1 MISSISNWLT
11 NRRIVW
17 IAAAIAFL
25 GFTGPGLFGLSPP
38 KFFHGHNAVT
48 EQAKTDHL
56 PSGKH
61 SASVNGQNEARLN
74 ASPAIV
80 AMLKAGRDDVNTA
93 DATDGL
99 MRDAPDQEPDQVTE
113 KSLLAKAAKTLKGP
127 NTSHIELESTKLVPA
142 LGPLLVPRDFP
153 THIPDSHLALSGTA
167 QKDSF
172 IKIVLPLILASN
184 EEISK
189 RREAIRRAFENGD
202 RATLEKWMRL
212 YKIDV
217 TDQDNKAVM
226 MRLLERADSIPVAL
240 ALAQAAVES
249 GWGTSR
255 FAIQGNAL
263 FGQWAWRDR
272 AGIRPLDASN
282 DRAVVRSFGSL
293 LGSVRAY
300 MHNLNTHSHYQKF
313 RKARSALRNRPKVGE
328 AQMLVKYL
336 DRYAEIGHAYVKK
349 LEALIRSNNFGHF
362 ALAYLS

>member
-25 GFTGPGLFGLSPP
+25 GFTGPGVFGLSPP
-38 KFFHGHNAVT
+38 KFFHSYNAVT
-48 EQAKTDHL
+48 EQAQTDDL

-61 SASVNGQNEARLN
+61 LAPVIAQNEAQQN
-74 ASPAIV
+74 ASPATV
-80 AMLKAGRDDVNTA
+80 AVPKAGRDAA
-93 DATDGL
+93 DAKDGVVS
-99 MRDAPDQEPDQVTE
+99 DALEQAPERPLE
-113 KSLLAKAAKTLKGP
+113 KPPLAKAPKTLKGP

-142 LGPLLVPRDFP
+142 LEPFLVPRDFF
-153 THIPDSHLALSGTA
+153 THIPESHLALSGA
-167 QKDSF
+167 PQKDSF

-184 EEISK
+184 EEIRK
-189 RREAIRRAFENGD
+189 RREAIKRALENGD
-202 RATLEKWMRL
+202 RATLEKWAKL
-212 YKIDV
+212 YKIDG
-217 TDQDNKAVM
+217 TDQDNEAVM
-226 MRLLERADSIPVAL
+226 TRLLERADTIPVAL

-313 RKARSALRNRPKVGE
+313 REARLALRNRPKVGE

-349 LEALIRSNNFGHF
+349 LEVLIRSNNFGHF

>member
-1 MISSISNWLT
+1 VISSISNWLT

-17 IAAAIAFL
+17 ITVAIAFL

-38 KFFHGHNAVT
+38 QFFHGHDTAT
-48 EQAKTDHL
+48 EQAKTGDL

-61 SASVNGQNEARLN
+61 LAPVTAPQVVQPDAPL
-74 ASPAIV
+74 AI
-80 AMLKAGRDDVNTA
+80 AATPRISRDAA
-93 DATDGL
+93 DAKDSV
-99 MRDAPDQEPDQVTE
+99 MRDPPETSLFA
-113 KSLLAKAAKTLKGP
+113 KSPKTYKGP
-127 NTSHIELESTKLVPA
+127 NTSHIELKSTKLVPE
-142 LGPLLVPRDFP
+142 PLLVPRDFF

-167 QKDSF
+167 QKESF

-189 RREAIRRAFENGD
+189 RREAIKRGFENGD
-202 RATLEKWMRL
+202 RVTLEKWAKL

-217 TDQDNKAVM
+217 ADQDNKALM
-226 MRLLERADSIPVAL
+226 TRLLERADTISVAL

-263 FGQWAWRDR
+263 FGQWAWRDQ

-282 DRAVVRSFGSL
+282 HRAVVRSFGSL

-300 MHNLNTHSHYQKF
+300 MHNLNTHSYYQKF
-313 RKARSALRNRPKVGE
+313 RQARSALRNRPKVGE
-328 AQMLVKYL
+328 ATMLAKYL
-336 DRYAEIGHAYVKK
+336 DRYAEIGQAYVTK
-349 LEALIRSNNFGHF
+349 LEVLIRSNDFSRF

>member
-17 IAAAIAFL
+17 IAAIISFL
-25 GFTGPGLFGLSPP
+25 GFTGPGLFGLAPP
-38 KFFHGHNAVT
+38 KFLHGHDAVT
-48 EQAKTDHL
+48 EQATTDDL
-56 PSGKH
+56 PSGNH
-61 SASVNGQNEARLN
+61 SAPDIIPNAAQLD
-74 ASPAIV
+74 ASPAI
-80 AMLKAGRDDVNTA
+80 AATPKIDR
-93 DATDGL
+93 DATDGVVS
-99 MRDAPDQEPDQVTE
+99 DALEQAPVRPLE
-113 KSLLAKAAKTLKGP
+113 KPPLAKSPKTLKGP
-127 NTSHIELESTKLVPA
+127 NTSHIVLESTKLVPA
-142 LGPLLVPRDFP
+142 LEPLLVPRDFF
-153 THIPDSHLALSGTA
+153 THIPESHLALSGTA
-167 QKDSF
+167 QKESF

-189 RREAIRRAFENGD
+189 RCEAIRRAFENGD
-202 RATLEKWMRL
+202 RATLEKWAKL
-212 YKIDV
+212 YKIDL

-226 MRLLERADSIPVAL
+226 TRLLERADTIPVAL

-313 RKARSALRNRPKVGE
+313 REARSALRNRPKVGE

-349 LEALIRSNNFGHF
+349 LEVLIRSNNFGHF

>member
-17 IAAAIAFL
+17 ITAGIAFL

-38 KFFHGHNAVT
+38 KFFHDHDPVT
-48 EQAKTDHL
+48 KQLKTGDL

-61 SASVNGQNEARLN
+61 SAPVIASNVVQLD
-74 ASPAIV
+74 ASPAIAATPKTGHDAAGAV
-80 AMLKAGRDDVNTA
+80 NGVVRDMLEQ
-93 DATDGL
+93 
-99 MRDAPDQEPDQVTE
+99 APLRPPE
-113 KSLLAKAAKTLKGP
+113 KLSLAKPPKTLKEP
-127 NTSHIELESTKLVPA
+127 KQSHIELESTKQVPA
-142 LGPLLVPRDFP
+142 LEPLLVPRDFFNY
-153 THIPDSHLALSGTA
+153 IPDSHLALSGTA

-184 EEISK
+184 EEINK

-202 RATLEKWMRL
+202 WATLEKWAKL

-226 MRLLERADSIPVAL
+226 TRLLERADTIPAAL

-263 FGQWAWRDR
+263 FGQWAWRDQ

-282 DRAVVRSFGSL
+282 ARAVVRSFGSL

-313 RKARSALRNRPKVGE
+313 RKVRSELRNRPKAGK
-328 AQMLVKYL
+328 AKILVKYL
-336 DRYAEIGHAYVKK
+336 DRYAEIGYDYVIK
-349 LEALIRSNNFGHF
+349 LEVLIRSNSFGRF

>member
-17 IAAAIAFL
+17 IAAAIAFV

-38 KFFHGHNAVT
+38 KFFHGHDAVT
-48 EQAKTDHL
+48 EQAKLDDL
-56 PSGKH
+56 PFRKY
-61 SASVNGQNEARLN
+61 SAPVISPDVAPPD
-74 ASPAIV
+74 ASPAI
-80 AMLKAGRDDVNTA
+80 AATPKTSRDAANA
-93 DATDGL
+93 KDGVV
-99 MRDAPDQEPDQVTE
+99 RDAPEQAADQPLGQP
-113 KSLLAKAAKTLKGP
+113 LLAKTPKMLKGP
-127 NTSHIELESTKLVPA
+127 NTSHIELEFTKLVPA
-142 LGPLLVPRDFP
+142 PEPLLVLRDFF

-172 IKIVLPLILASN
+172 IKILLPLILASN

-202 RATLEKWMRL
+202 RATLEKWAKL

-217 TDQDNKAVM
+217 TDQDNKALM
-226 MRLLERADSIPVAL
+226 TRLLERADTIPVAL

-263 FGQWAWRDR
+263 FGQWAWRDH

-313 RKARSALRNRPKVGE
+313 RKARLALRNRPKVGE
-328 AQMLVKYL
+328 AKMLVKYL

-349 LEALIRSNNFGHF
+349 LKVLIRSNDFGRF

>member
-17 IAAAIAFL
+17 IATAIAFL

-38 KFFHGHNAVT
+38 QFFQSHDAVT
-48 EQAKTDHL
+48 EQEKTDEL

-61 SASVNGQNEARLN
+61 SAPVIAPQATQPD

-80 AMLKAGRDDVNTA
+80 AVPETGRDDANTA
-93 DATDGL
+93 DVTDGL

-113 KSLLAKAAKTLKGP
+113 KSLLAKAPKTLKGP
-127 NTSHIELESTKLVPA
+127 NTSHIELESTKWVPA
-142 LGPLLVPRDFP
+142 PEPLLVPRDFF
-153 THIPDSHLALSGTA
+153 TQIPDSHLALSGTE
-167 QKDSF
+167 QKESF

-189 RREAIRRAFENGD
+189 RREAIRRAFEND
-202 RATLEKWMRL
+202 DWATLEKWAKL

-217 TDQDNKAVM
+217 TDQDNKALM
-226 MRLLERADSIPVAL
+226 TRLLERADTIPVAL

-263 FGQWAWRDR
+263 FGQWAWREQ

-313 RKARSALRNRPKVGE
+313 RKARSALRNRPKAGE
-328 AQMLVKYL
+328 ARILAKYL
-336 DRYAEIGHAYVKK
+336 DRYAEIGQAYVKK
-349 LEALIRSNNFGHF
+349 LEVLIRSNHFSRF

>member
-48 EQAKTDHL
+48 EQAKTDDL

-61 SASVNGQNEARLN
+61 SASVIAQNEARLN
-74 ASPAIV
+74 VSPAIV
-80 AMLKAGRDDVNTA
+80 AMPKAS
-93 DATDGL
+93 
-99 MRDAPDQEPDQVTE
+99 RDAANGGVSDALEQAPEL
-113 KSLLAKAAKTLKGP
+113 SLGKNSLAKAPKTLQGP
-127 NTSHIELESTKLVPA
+127 STSHIEFETTKLVPA
-142 LGPLLVPRDFP
+142 LEPLLVPRVFF
-153 THIPDSHLALSGTA
+153 THIPESHLALTGTA

-189 RREAIRRAFENGD
+189 RCEAIRRAFENGD
-202 RATLEKWMRL
+202 RATLEKWAKL
-212 YKIDV
+212 YKIDL

-226 MRLLERADSIPVAL
+226 TRLLERADTIPVAL

-313 RKARSALRNRPKVGE
+313 RKARSTLRNRPKASE
-328 AQMLVKYL
+328 AKMLVKYL

-349 LEALIRSNNFGHF
+349 LEVLIRSNDFGRF
-362 ALAYLS
+362 TLAYLS

>member
-38 KFFHGHNAVT
+38 KFLHGHDAVT
-48 EQAKTDHL
+48 GQVKTDDL
-56 PSGKH
+56 QSGKH
-61 SASVNGQNEARLN
+61 LAPVIVPN
-74 ASPAIV
+74 AAQLDVSPAI
-80 AMLKAGRDDVNTA
+80 AATPKTGRDAA
-93 DATDGL
+93 DATDGDGVL
-99 MRDAPDQEPDQVTE
+99 RDAFEQAHVQSLE
-113 KSLLAKAAKTLKGP
+113 KPPLAKAPKTLKGP
-127 NTSHIELESTKLVPA
+127 NTSHIELESTNLAPVPET
-142 LGPLLVPRDFP
+142 LLVPRDFF

-202 RATLEKWMRL
+202 RATLEKWAKL
-212 YKIDV
+212 YKIEV
-217 TDQDNKAVM
+217 TDQDTKAVM
-226 MRLLERADSIPVAL
+226 MRLLERADTIPVAL

-255 FAIQGNAL
+255 FAIQGKAL
-263 FGQWAWRDR
+263 FGQWAWRDQ

-313 RKARSALRNRPKVGE
+313 RKARSALRNRPKAGE
-328 AQMLVKYL
+328 AKMLVKYL
-336 DRYAEIGHAYVKK
+336 DRYAEIGHDYVRK
-349 LEALIRSNNFGHF
+349 LKVLIRSNDFGRF

>member
-1 MISSISNWLT
+1 MISSISNWLP

-38 KFFHGHNAVT
+38 QFFQSHDAVT
-48 EQAKTDHL
+48 EQAKIDAV

-61 SASVNGQNEARLN
+61 SAPVIAPQATQPD
-74 ASPAIV
+74 ASLAIV
-80 AMLKAGRDDVNTA
+80 AAPKAGRDAA
-93 DATDGL
+93 DATDATDGV
-99 MRDAPDQEPDQVTE
+99 MRDAPEQVPE
-113 KSLLAKAAKTLKGP
+113 KSLLAKAPKTLKGP
-127 NTSHIELESTKLVPA
+127 NTSHIELESTKRVPA
-142 LGPLLVPRDFP
+142 PEPLLVPRDFF
-153 THIPDSHLALSGTA
+153 TQIPGSHLALSGTA
-167 QKDSF
+167 QKESF

-189 RREAIRRAFENGD
+189 RREAIRRAFENDD
-202 RATLEKWMRL
+202 RATLEKWAKL

-217 TDQDNKAVM
+217 TDQDNKALM
-226 MRLLERADSIPVAL
+226 TRLLERADTIPVAL

-263 FGQWAWRDR
+263 FGQWAWREQ

-313 RKARSALRNRPKVGE
+313 RKARSALRKRPKAGE
-328 AQMLVKYL
+328 AKILAQYL
-336 DRYAEIGHAYVKK
+336 DRYAEIGKAYVKK
-349 LEALIRSNNFGHF
+349 LEVLIRSNDFSRF

>member
-1 MISSISNWLT
+1 MFRFKAWAVLSSISNWLT

-38 KFFHGHNAVT
+38 QFFHGHDAVT
-48 EQAKTDHL
+48 QQAKTDEL
-56 PSGKH
+56 PPGNH
-61 SASVNGQNEARLN
+61 SASDMSPQVAQPD

-80 AMLKAGRDDVNTA
+80 AVPETSRDDVNTT
-93 DATDGL
+93 DAKDGL
-99 MRDAPDQEPDQVTE
+99 MRDAPDQV
-113 KSLLAKAAKTLKGP
+113 LAP
-127 NTSHIELESTKLVPA
+127 E
-142 LGPLLVPRDFP
+142 PLLVPRDFF
-153 THIPDSHLALSGTA
+153 THIPDSHLAISGTA
-167 QKDSF
+167 QKESF

-189 RREAIRRAFENGD
+189 RREAIKRAFENGD
-202 RATLEKWMRL
+202 RATLEKWAKL
-212 YKIDV
+212 YRIGV
-217 TDQDNKAVM
+217 ANQGNKTLM
-226 MRLLERADSIPVAL
+226 TRLLERADTIPVAL

-263 FGQWAWRDR
+263 FGQWAWREQ

-313 RKARSALRNRPKVGE
+313 RKARAALRNRPKAGE
-328 AQMLVKYL
+328 ARILAKYL
-336 DRYAEIGHAYVKK
+336 DRYAEIGEAYVKK
-349 LEALIRSNNFGHF
+349 LEVLIRSNDFSRF

>member
-38 KFFHGHNAVT
+38 QFFQSHDAVT
-48 EQAKTDHL
+48 EQAKIDAV

-61 SASVNGQNEARLN
+61 SAPVIAPQATQPD
-74 ASPAIV
+74 ASLAIV
-80 AMLKAGRDDVNTA
+80 AAPKAGRDAA
-93 DATDGL
+93 DATDATDGV
-99 MRDAPDQEPDQVTE
+99 MRDAPEQVPE
-113 KSLLAKAAKTLKGP
+113 KSLLAKAPKTLKGP
-127 NTSHIELESTKLVPA
+127 NTSHIELESTKRVPA
-142 LGPLLVPRDFP
+142 PEPLLVPRDFF
-153 THIPDSHLALSGTA
+153 TQIPGSHLALSGTA
-167 QKDSF
+167 QKESF

-189 RREAIRRAFENGD
+189 RREAIRRAFENDD
-202 RATLEKWMRL
+202 RATLEKWAKL

-217 TDQDNKAVM
+217 TDQDNKALM
-226 MRLLERADSIPVAL
+226 TRLLERADTIPVAL

-263 FGQWAWRDR
+263 FGQWAWREQ

-313 RKARSALRNRPKVGE
+313 RKARSALRKRPKAGE
-328 AQMLVKYL
+328 ARILAKYL
-336 DRYAEIGHAYVKK
+336 DRYAEIGEAYVKK
-349 LEALIRSNNFGHF
+349 LEVLIRSNDFSRF

>member
-1 MISSISNWLT
+1 MISSNSNWLT
-11 NRRIVW
+11 DRRIVW

-38 KFFHGHNAVT
+38 KFFHGHDVVT
-48 EQAKTDHL
+48 EQANLDDL
-56 PSGKH
+56 PSGIH
-61 SASVNGQNEARLN
+61 VAPVIAPHVASPDV
-74 ASPAIV
+74 SPAI
-80 AMLKAGRDDVNTA
+80 AATPKTSREAAN
-93 DATDGL
+93 ATDGV
-99 MRDAPDQEPDQVTE
+99 MRDAPEQAPDQPLEQPV
-113 KSLLAKAAKTLKGP
+113 LAKAPKTLKGP
-127 NTSHIELESTKLVPA
+127 NTSHIDLEFTKRVPA
-142 LGPLLVPRDFP
+142 PEPLLVPRDFF
-153 THIPDSHLALSGTA
+153 TYIPDSHLALSGTA

-172 IKIVLPLILASN
+172 IKILLPLILASN

-202 RATLEKWMRL
+202 RETKEKWAKL

-217 TDQDNKAVM
+217 TDQDNKALM
-226 MRLLERADSIPVAL
+226 IRLLKRADTIPVAL

-263 FGQWAWRDR
+263 FGQWAWRDH

-313 RKARSALRNRPKVGE
+313 RKARLALRNRPKVGE
-328 AQMLVKYL
+328 AKMLAKYL

-349 LEALIRSNNFGHF
+349 LKVLIRSNDFGRF
-362 ALAYLS
+362 ALADLS

>member
-48 EQAKTDHL
+48 EQAKTDDL
-56 PSGKH
+56 PYGKH
-61 SASVNGQNEARLN
+61 SASVIAQNEARLN
-74 ASPAIV
+74 ASQAIV
-80 AMLKAGRDDVNTA
+80 AMPKAGRDAAYAKDGVMS
-93 DATDGL
+93 DAL
-99 MRDAPDQEPDQVTE
+99 EQAPVWPLE
-113 KSLLAKAAKTLKGP
+113 KPPLAKAPKTLKGP
-127 NTSHIELESTKLVPA
+127 NTSHIELESTKLVPT
-142 LGPLLVPRDFP
+142 LEPLLVPRDFF
-153 THIPDSHLALSGTA
+153 THIPESHLALSGAA
-167 QKDSF
+167 QKESF

-189 RREAIRRAFENGD
+189 RCEAIRRAFENGD
-202 RATLEKWMRL
+202 RATLEKWAKL
-212 YKIDV
+212 YKIDL

-226 MRLLERADSIPVAL
+226 TRLLERADTIPVAL

-293 LGSVRAY
+293 LGSVRSY
-300 MHNLNTHSHYQKF
+300 MHNLNTHSHYKKF

-349 LEALIRSNNFGHF
+349 LQVLIRSNNFGHF

>member
-1 MISSISNWLT
+1 MTPSISNWLT

-17 IAAAIAFL
+17 IAAAIAFF

-38 KFFHGHNAVT
+38 QFFHGDDAVT
-48 EQAKTDHL
+48 EQARTADL
-56 PSGKH
+56 PSGQKV
-61 SASVNGQNEARLN
+61 APVIDPNG
-74 ASPAIV
+74 ASPDPPLAIADSPKSGIDV
-80 AMLKAGRDDVNTA
+80 AA
-93 DATDGL
+93 
-99 MRDAPDQEPDQVTE
+99 RDAPDQSV
-113 KSLLAKAAKTLKGP
+113 LATAPKTLKGP
-127 NTSHIELESTKLVPA
+127 NTSHIELESAKLVPA
-142 LGPLLVPRDFP
+142 PEPILVPRDLAP
-153 THIPDSHLALSGTA
+153 HIPDSHLALSGTA

-184 EEISK
+184 EEITK
-189 RREAIRRAFENGD
+189 RREAIKRAFDNGH
-202 RATLEKWMRL
+202 RATLEKWAQL

-217 TDQDNKAVM
+217 AGLDSKALM
-226 MRLLERADSIPVAL
+226 TRLLERVDTVPVAL

-263 FGQWAWRDR
+263 FGQWAWRDY

-300 MHNLNTHSHYQKF
+300 MHNLNTHSHYQEF
-313 RKARSALRNRPKVGE
+313 RQARSELRRRPK
-328 AQMLVKYL
+328 ADDANILVKYL
-336 DRYAEIGHAYVKK
+336 DRYAEIGQAYVNK
-349 LEALIRSNNFGHF
+349 LETLIQSNDFGRF

>member
-1 MISSISNWLT
+1 VISSISNWLT

-38 KFFHGHNAVT
+38 QFFQSHDAVT
-48 EQAKTDHL
+48 EQAKTDEL

-61 SASVNGQNEARLN
+61 SASDMSPQVAQPD

-80 AMLKAGRDDVNTA
+80 AVPETGRDDANTA

-113 KSLLAKAAKTLKGP
+113 KSLLAKAPKTLKGP
-127 NTSHIELESTKLVPA
+127 NTSHIELESTKRVPA
-142 LGPLLVPRDFP
+142 PEPLLVPRDFF
-153 THIPDSHLALSGTA
+153 TQIPDSHLALSGTA
-167 QKDSF
+167 QKESF

-189 RREAIRRAFENGD
+189 RREAIRRAFENDD
-202 RATLEKWMRL
+202 RATLEKWAKL

-217 TDQDNKAVM
+217 TDQDNKALM
-226 MRLLERADSIPVAL
+226 TRLLERADTIPVAL

-263 FGQWAWRDR
+263 FGQWAWREQ

-313 RKARSALRNRPKVGE
+313 RKARSALRNRPKAGE
-328 AQMLVKYL
+328 ARILAKYL
-336 DRYAEIGHAYVKK
+336 DRYAEIGEAYVKK
-349 LEALIRSNNFGHF
+349 LEVLIRSNDFSRF

>member
-1 MISSISNWLT
+1 M
-11 NRRIVW
+11 
-17 IAAAIAFL
+17 
-25 GFTGPGLFGLSPP
+25 
-38 KFFHGHNAVT
+38 
-48 EQAKTDHL
+48 
-56 PSGKH
+56 
-61 SASVNGQNEARLN
+61 
-74 ASPAIV
+74 
-80 AMLKAGRDDVNTA
+80 
-93 DATDGL
+93 
-99 MRDAPDQEPDQVTE
+99 
-113 KSLLAKAAKTLKGP
+113 
-127 NTSHIELESTKLVPA
+127 
-142 LGPLLVPRDFP
+142 PRDFF

-202 RATLEKWMRL
+202 RATLEKWAKL

-226 MRLLERADSIPVAL
+226 TRLLERADTIPVAL

-263 FGQWAWRDR
+263 FGQWAWRDQ

-313 RKARSALRNRPKVGE
+313 RKARSALRNRPKAGE
-328 AQMLVKYL
+328 AKMLVKYL

-349 LEALIRSNNFGHF
+349 LEVLIRSNDFGRF